1 MTTSRI
7 FRVLAALTMVLA
19 LAACGSSGDGSA
31 AASGGDGETSAAPAA
46 VTIDNLEY
54 SPADLEVAAGTE
66 VTWTNDDKAPHTV
79 TFDHDAVS
87 SSDEMATG
95 DTFSATFDE
104 AGTYD
109 YICAIH
115 PDMKAKV
122 TVS

>member
-1 MTTSRI
+1 M

-31 AASGGDGETSAAPAA
+31 AASGGEGDGSAAAAA
-46 VTIDNLEY
+46 VTIDNLAY
-54 SPADLEVAAGTE
+54 SPADLEVAAGAE
-66 VTWTNDDKAPHTV
+66 VTWTNDDETPHTI
-79 TFDHDAVS
+79 TFDDDAVS

-95 DTFSATFDE
+95 DTFSATFDQ